1 MIGVEIYEDLVDY
14 VLYRFQLSNLNYR
27 VLLLSDTEFETFNYE
42 CDVVKSF
49 YYMITVDDD
58 FENGKNHDNYYEM
71 ITKEYGEFF
80 YQSEGD
86 SYISAAL
93 VHVNKVYNTI
103 SPVYSAI
110 EVLNENDGTDKD
122 VSFLNALLTENF
134 DQEYLLLLRKQRHQD
149 LLDEDLEDLDIFFD
163 VIHEAIH
170 MVEHEK
176 PPSWWKFWKT
186 GHKDSDE
193 MDMLTNQLY
202 CEWMEDCKNRRIL
215 I

>member
-27 VLLLSDTEFETFNYE
+27 VILLSDTEFEIFNYE

-49 YYMITVDDD
+49 YYMIMVDND
-58 FENGKNHDNYYEM
+58 FDNGKKHDNYYEM

-103 SPVYSAI
+103 SPVYNAI
-110 EVLNENDGTDKD
+110 KVLNENNGTDKD
-122 VSFLNALLTENF
+122 ISFLNALLTENS
-134 DQEYLLLLRKQRHQD
+134 DQEYLLLLRKHHGGNFGRMHT
-149 LLDEDLEDLDIFFD
+149 
-163 VIHEAIH
+163 
-170 MVEHEK
+170 K
-176 PPSWWKFWKT
+176 
-186 GHKDSDE
+186 
-193 MDMLTNQLY
+193 
-202 CEWMEDCKNRRIL
+202 IL
-215 I
+215 RKWICLQTSCTVNGWRTVKIEEYSSKKITPVLN